1 MTKIDRRHFTALAR
15 LSTGKKV
22 PLGAFFGVGRKTWQS
37 LVDNGWAIQDN
48 MSSKLLITPLGQEA
62 YAKATLEG
70 IQPIPSPADH
80 SWIDVENG
88 LARVVFEDGHQSPE
102 FPDYFAAERYRA
114 AFGIVRKNPGSSLP
128 DFAVS
133 DDPAAILH
141 PTDDL
146 IRAHVA
152 LLELDKQRYQPRHRW
167 FEANP
172 GNGNGT
178 FTAWDREEN
187 FGVILYDKTSRRKG
201 GKWKWAIIRPTWLR
215 EGSYYNPSG
224 WMPTARDAVQRVEQ
238 EWESVKTSN
247 MRF

>member
-22 PLGAFFGVGRKTWQS
+22 PLGAFIGIGRKTWQS
-37 LVDNGWAIQDN
+37 LVDNGWATQDN

-70 IQPIPSPADH
+70 MEPIASPDDH
-80 SWIDVENG
+80 SWIDEESG
-88 LARVVFEDGHQSPE
+88 QYRVIFEDGHQSPK
-102 FPDYFAAERYRA
+102 FPDYYAADRYRA
-114 AFGIVRKNPGSSLP
+114 AFAVVRKNPGSCLP
-128 DFAVS
+128 DFALS

-146 IRAHVA
+146 IKAHVA
-152 LLELDKQRYQPRHRW
+152 MLELDKQRYQPRHRW
-167 FEANP
+167 VEASP
-172 GNGNGT
+172 EDEKPT

-187 FGVILYDKTSRRKG
+187 FALILFDKTSRRKG
-201 GKWKWAIIRPTWLR
+201 GKWKWSLIKPTWLR
-215 EGSYYNPSG
+215 PGSYYNPDG
-224 WMPTARDAVQRVEQ
+224 WMPTARDAAERVEH
-238 EWESVKTSN
+238 EWSALKTSN